1 MRHPGQLKT
10 LKSLVNRSGSHLDT
24 LRFEADIQAKRAE
37 VIREQLPAQFRDKV
51 ITGDLKLGLLTL
63 YVPHSSL
70 ATQLR
75 FEEQA
80 FIASLRDQPLF
91 KGIRRLQFRVRPSA
105 PKLSPTAPIKAPT
118 SEQGGAALSAYS
130 ETVSDPELKRQF
142 QQLAARVSGN
152 LPTDQT

>member
-51 ITGDLKLGLLTL
+51 VTGDLKLGLLTL

-75 FEEQA
+75 FEERA
-80 FIASLRDQPLF
+80 LIELLSDQPLF
-91 KGIRRLQFRVRPSA
+91 KGIRRLQFRVRPDA
-105 PKLSPTAPIKAPT
+105 PERNTTEVNKAPT
-118 SEQGGAALSAYS
+118 SQKGGEALSAYS

-152 LPTDQT
+152 LPTDQR